1 MKRIIA
7 LSVLFIGITFSSAV
21 MANNDGDNKVRKVVN
36 NETMIAKNATPRQI
50 TKHDVKK
57 VVRLNDG
64 NKVDVTKRDYKP
76 AK

>member
-21 MANNDGDNKVRKVVN
+21 MANNDGDKKVRKVVN
-36 NETMIAKNATPRQI
+36 NETVAAKQVSPRQV
-50 TKHDVKK
+50 TKTTKIVKLTGK
-57 VVRLNDG
+57 
-64 NKVDVTKRDYKP
+64 KVDVTKREYTP